1 MKGIDLSGLRDI
13 HLPVQPSWWPP
24 AIGWWVVVAM
34 VILGTVGCVLL
45 FLFWRSRPKQYALR
59 ELKQAYRRTDNP
71 VVLARRM
78 SELFKRIALIRYPR
92 KRVAGLSE
100 EDWMHFLLTKTRGA
114 FSEEQ
119 AKLLAFSTYLP
130 DNTLT
135 TDDTASLYEAGYR
148 GIKELFKRKK
158 HGN

>member
-1 MKGIDLSGLRDI
+1 MTGIDLSGLRDI
-13 HLPVQPSWWPP
+13 HIPVEPSWWPP
-24 AIGWWVVVAM
+24 AIGWWMVVGLLV
-34 VILGTVGCVLL
+34 LGGIGFV
-45 FLFWRSRPKQYALR
+45 FMFWFWWSGPRQYALR

-92 KRVAGLSE
+92 KRVAALSE
-100 EDWMHFLLTKTRGA
+100 EDWMRFLLTKTRGA

-119 AKLLAFSTYLP
+119 AKLLAFSTYLK

-135 TDDTASLYEAGYR
+135 TDSAASLYKAGRR
-148 GIKELFKRKK
+148 GIIEFFKRKK